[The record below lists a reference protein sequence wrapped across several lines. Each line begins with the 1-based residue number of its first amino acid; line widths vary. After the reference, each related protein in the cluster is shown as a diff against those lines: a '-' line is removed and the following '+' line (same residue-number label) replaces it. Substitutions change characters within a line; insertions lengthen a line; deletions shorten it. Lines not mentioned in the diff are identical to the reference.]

1 MSLYGILP
9 RVNTLAQWDWLLFDR
24 VNQGLVTS
32 SLDQIAILLSSN
44 LTWWIVVGLVF
55 TGSVL
60 LRKTRLMKAMVI
72 AGLSLGAADA
82 LNTYAL
88 KPAFGRLRPCHQK
101 TVRLPTGNCGSQFG
115 MPSNH
120 AGNGAAFLVAL
131 RFFLTP
137 LSTAIVASAV
147 VAVGWSRIYLGVH
160 FPTDIL
166 AGFLVGGVVG
176 GAVAWILIR
185 TSTYISNRPKN
196 DAPH

>member
-1 MSLYGILP
+1 M
-9 RVNTLAQWDWLLFDR
+9 NTLAQWDWLLFDR
-24 VNQGLVTS
+24 VNQGLVTA
-32 SLDQIAILLSSN
+32 SLDQVAILLSSN

-55 TGSVL
+55 IGSVF
-60 LRKTRLMKAMVI
+60 LRKARWMKALLI
-72 AGLSLGAADA
+72 AGLCLGATDA

-131 RFFLTP
+131 GFFLTP
-137 LSTAIVASAV
+137 VATAIVASAV

-166 AGFLVGGVVG
+166 AGFLVGGLVG
-176 GAVAWILIR
+176 GILAWILIK
-185 TSTYISNRPKN
+185 TDSYISNRYKN
-196 DAPH
+196 AAAH